1 MVVKNSRRDFL
12 KNTTILSSGLFFN
25 SRISAIS
32 DNYLDIAVVGS
43 GVSGLTFCYLLKNQK
58 MNIQMFESNNSRLG
72 GRIQTILNFNSDH
85 QHVELGGEHINSDQ
99 LYTLKLCKELNLKL
113 IEDNIHDNISKD
125 IYFAHNEK
133 KSKLE
138 IFQEAKKL
146 GIINKKILD
155 KYTNNNEVNWPDYK
169 TNQDAWKEF
178 DNLSASEYLEKY
190 AKDIEPW
197 FIHIL
202 NKAYSALMGPD
213 MSEISSIVFLQVF
226 PTDFS
231 SEEKFTIYSGLDE
244 KYSIDGG
251 NIKLIETLKVRL
263 SNKIK
268 INMGYDLIRIS
279 DKVTY
284 FLLTFITPF
293 GTKEIKAKKIVMA
306 IPLGALRKVEGFDKL
321 ELNPIKLKN
330 IKELGF
336 GSNGKLILNFENRFW
351 ANETSEPKLLKRFA
365 TDELGGCFWEPTQFQ
380 KGNMGALNTWFGGN
394 FGKKINKNLIKETL
408 EFYNKVWPNSKTF
421 YNNKFVEKYWI
432 EDKYTHGSYSFP
444 LKGQMTTIYGNFNEP
459 ELNNRLFFI
468 GEHTSYNN
476 YGYIEGAVESAI
488 NTAKKYF
495 LV

>member
-268 INMGYDLIRIS
+268 INMGYNLIRM
-279 DKVTY
+279 V
-284 FLLTFITPF
+284 
-293 GTKEIKAKKIVMA
+293 
-306 IPLGALRKVEGFDKL
+306 
-321 ELNPIKLKN
+321 
-330 IKELGF
+330 
-336 GSNGKLILNFENRFW
+336 
-351 ANETSEPKLLKRFA
+351 
-365 TDELGGCFWEPTQFQ
+365 
-380 KGNMGALNTWFGGN
+380 
-394 FGKKINKNLIKETL
+394 
-408 EFYNKVWPNSKTF
+408 
-421 YNNKFVEKYWI
+421 
-432 EDKYTHGSYSFP
+432 
-444 LKGQMTTIYGNFNEP
+444 
-459 ELNNRLFFI
+459 
-468 GEHTSYNN
+468 
-476 YGYIEGAVESAI
+476 
-488 NTAKKYF
+488 
-495 LV
+495 